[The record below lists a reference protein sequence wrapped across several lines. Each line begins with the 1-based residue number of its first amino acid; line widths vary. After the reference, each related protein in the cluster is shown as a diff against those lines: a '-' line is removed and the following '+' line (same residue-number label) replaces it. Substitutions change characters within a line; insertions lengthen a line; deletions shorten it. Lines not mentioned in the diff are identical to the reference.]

1 MEVWFLA
8 LDRSTE
14 TGKLRSLEISFAWIN
29 EASEVPKEI
38 FDMLTQRVGRFP
50 PKREGNPTFTGVIL
64 DTNCP
69 DDDNWYYKLAEEDR
83 PEVLGFL

>member
-1 MEVWFLA
+1 MCSFKYDAPITATIKLPDIGDGTSLEMEVWFLA

-50 PKREGNPTFTGVIL
+50 PKREGGL
-64 DTNCP
+64 H
-69 DDDNWYYKLAEEDR
+69 LLE
-83 PEVLGFL
+83 